1 MKKEDK
7 IIEVLAWLCIIAF
20 ISLCIRFNY
29 ELHTNDWTI
38 QTYNTPQSIRVWL
51 QDSLDLGWNE

>member
-7 IIEVLAWLCIIAF
+7 IIEVAAWLCIIAIILF
-20 ISLCIRFNY
+20 CIRFNY
-29 ELHTNDWTI
+29 KLTHNVWVI

-51 QDSLDLGWNE
+51 QDSLDLGGNE